1 MKDFKK
7 FLEEVTIKGN
17 PAVPGEGDKKPED
30 NDYLK
35 NTEARAKARLGLSGR
50 ENPGQIGGRLMQ
62 LVGQS
67 QQMTR
72 GREDELESLAK
83 EIILQNYGD
92 ILDGVELDIKLVRS
106 GDQVAKFMKD
116 CEEEQEE
123 QEDEESPSFRQIKD
137 PATINKIHK
146 AKLGNNIIQGEA
158 KNTKNIIAT
167 EEVKA
172 GLIDIFGPSAE
183 QVLNMWKEMSN
194 LADKMDWIIPI
205 DIKADMMERM
215 PQGMAG
221 AVSVDWKPKQK
232 EEKEE
237 QEKESDEDFANRI
250 LKDLAAGDEPDE
262 EDKEEFGEE
271 VQGATPRIRAVGVD
285 FPMLIHETV
294 KGIYELIA
302 SIQFP
307 AEGSSEEEV
316 KMAQTVKLNVSSFQD
331 EAEDFRTGPEI
342 AADFRDF
349 INVNPE
355 AENPNM
361 RAFIFGKMM
370 DSNYMTDIQFL
381 ELFRGILNKTPEAR
395 SKVDKMID
403 EINKEL
409 NQYELGQ
416 VIDIEEPN
424 YDFDNEGGYEEDEE
438 DTMLPGRPEKEV
450 PQQQSE
456 VDYSELT
463 PRELT
468 ELIDDALDAGDF
480 ARVKML
486 ASYMKEGKEIYL
498 KELER
503 INEGHAFHTRRK

>member
-17 PAVPGEGDKKPED
+17 PGVPGEGEKQPGDK
-30 NDYLK
+30 DYIK
-35 NTEARAKARLGLSGR
+35 DTEARAKARLGVSGR
-50 ENPGQIGGRLMQ
+50 ENPMQIGRRLME

-72 GREDELESLAK
+72 GREEDLENLAK
-83 EIILQNYGD
+83 EIILQNYGE

-106 GDQVAKFMKD
+106 GADVAQFMQE
-116 CEEEQEE
+116 CEDE
-123 QEDEESPSFRQIKD
+123 QEDEEESPNFRQVKD

-146 AKLGNNIIQGEA
+146 AKLANNIIQGEA
-158 KNTKNIIAT
+158 KNTKHIIAT
-167 EEVKA
+167 EEVKS
-172 GLIDIFGPSAE
+172 GLVDIFGPE
-183 QVLNMWKEMSN
+183 GDRVLTMWKEMSN

-205 DIKADMMERM
+205 EVKADMMERA

-221 AVSVDWKPKQK
+221 AVSVDWKPKKK

-237 QEKESDEDFANRI
+237 ESDEDFTKRI
-250 LKDLAAGDEPDE
+250 LDDLAKGDEPDE
-262 EDKEEFGEE
+262 EDKEEFSEE
-271 VQGATPRIRAVGVD
+271 VQGATPRIRARGVD

-307 AEGSSEEEV
+307 AEDASKEEIE
-316 KMAQTVKLNVSSFQD
+316 MAQTVKLNVSSFED

-355 AENPNM
+355 AEHPNM

-370 DSNYMTDIQFL
+370 DSNYISDADFL
-381 ELFRGILNKTPEAR
+381 KLFRGILNKTPDAR
-395 SKVDKMID
+395 RKIDEMIA

-416 VIDIEEPN
+416 VIDVEEPN
-424 YDFDNEGGYEEDEE
+424 YDFDNGGYEEEE
-438 DTMLPGRPEKEV
+438 DTMLPGKSETEA
-450 PQQQSE
+450 PQQQASI
-456 VDYSELT
+456 DYSELT
-463 PRELT
+463 QRELT

-480 ARVKML
+480 KRVEML
-486 ASYMKEGKEIYL
+486 AQYMKEGKEIYL

-503 INEGHAFHTRRK
+503 INEGHNFHTRRK

>member
-17 PAVPGEGDKKPED
+17 PGVPNEGDKQPGDK
-30 NDYLK
+30 DYLK
-35 NTEARAKARLGLSGR
+35 DTEARAKARLGLSGR
-50 ENPGQIGGRLMQ
+50 ENPMQFGGRLMQ

-72 GREDELESLAK
+72 GREEDLENLAK
-83 EIILQNYGD
+83 EIILQNYGE

-106 GDQVAKFMKD
+106 GDQIAQFMQE
-116 CEEEQEE
+116 CEEE
-123 QEDEESPSFRQIKD
+123 QEDEEVPNFRQVQD

-158 KNTKNIIAT
+158 KNTKNIIAMQ
-167 EEVKA
+167 EVKD
-172 GLIDIFGPSAE
+172 GLVDIFGPTAE
-183 QVLNMWKEMSN
+183 QVLTMWKEMSN

-205 DIKADMMERM
+205 EVKADMMERA

-237 QEKESDEDFANRI
+237 ESDDDFAKRI
-250 LKDLAAGDEPDE
+250 LDDLAKGDEPDG

-271 VQGATPRIRAVGVD
+271 VQDATPRIRARGVD

-316 KMAQTVKLNVSSFQD
+316 KMAQTVKLNVSSFED

-349 INVNPE
+349 INTNPN
-355 AENPNM
+355 AQHPNM

-370 DSNYMTDIQFL
+370 NSDYISDADFL
-381 ELFRGILNKTPEAR
+381 QLFRGILNKTPDAR
-395 SKVDKMID
+395 KKVDEMID

-409 NQYELGQ
+409 NNYELSQ
-416 VIDIEEPN
+416 VIDVEEPTYN
-424 YDFDNEGGYEEDEE
+424 FDNEDD
-438 DTMLPGRPEKEV
+438 DTMIPGKAEQPEV
-450 PQQQSE
+450 TQQSSE

-463 PRELT
+463 QRELT
-468 ELIDDALDAGDF
+468 DLIDDALDAGDF

-486 ASYMKEGKEIYL
+486 SQYMKEGKEIYL

-503 INEGHAFHTRRK
+503 INEGHNFHTRRK

>member
-17 PAVPGEGDKKPED
+17 PGVPGEGEKQPGDK
-30 NDYLK
+30 DYIK
-35 NTEARAKARLGLSGR
+35 DTEARAKARLGVSGR
-50 ENPGQIGGRLMQ
+50 ENPMQIGRRLME

-67 QQMTR
+67 QQATR
-72 GREDELESLAK
+72 GREEDLENLAK
-83 EIILQNYGD
+83 EIILQNYGE

-106 GDQVAKFMKD
+106 GADVAQFMQE
-116 CEEEQEE
+116 CEDE
-123 QEDEESPSFRQIKD
+123 QEDEEAPNFRQVKD
-137 PATINKIHK
+137 PAIINKIHK
-146 AKLGNNIIQGEA
+146 AKIGNNIIQGEA
-158 KNTKNIIAT
+158 KNTKHIIAT
-167 EEVKA
+167 EEVKS
-172 GLIDIFGPSAE
+172 GLVDIFGPTAE
-183 QVLNMWKEMSN
+183 QVLTMWKEMSN

-205 DIKADMMERM
+205 EVKADMMEKA

-221 AVSVDWKPKQK
+221 AVSVDWKPKKK

-237 QEKESDEDFANRI
+237 ESSEDFAKRI
-250 LKDLAAGDEPDE
+250 LDDLDKDDESD

-271 VQGATPRIRAVGVD
+271 VQATTPRIRARGVD

-307 AEGSSEEEV
+307 AEDASKEEIEI
-316 KMAQTVKLNVSSFQD
+316 AQTVKLNVSSFED

-349 INVNPE
+349 INANPK
-355 AENPNM
+355 AEHPNM

-370 DSNYMTDIQFL
+370 DSNYISDVDFL
-381 ELFRGILNKTPEAR
+381 KLFRGILNKTPDAR
-395 SKVDKMID
+395 KKIDEMID
-403 EINKEL
+403 EVNKEL

-416 VIDIEEPN
+416 VIDVEEPTYN
-424 YDFDNEGGYEEDEE
+424 FDNEEEE
-438 DTMLPGRPEKEV
+438 DTMLPGKSETEA
-450 PQQQSE
+450 PQQQAS

-463 PRELT
+463 QRELQ

-480 ARVKML
+480 TKVKML
-486 ASYMKEGKEIYL
+486 SQYMKEGKEIYL

-503 INEGHAFHTRRK
+503 INEGHNFHTRRK